1 MELNVSSAIVG
12 VVGILAACT
21 GTQAH
26 VTTPPDPQS
35 RAAVVAPDAL
45 LTPIAPDYAARWL
58 GAEEPLRIHGN
69 TYLVGFS
76 GMDVGLIRTSDG
88 LILIDGALPQAV
100 PAIIENLARLG
111 FRIEDV
117 KFILSTEPH
126 FDHAGGLA
134 ALARASGATVVA
146 SPQAAEVLRRGRSG
160 GDDPQAASLLPFP
173 AVANVRTIAD
183 NETLTVGDVTVTAHA
198 TPGHTPGSMSWGWRS
213 CEADDCRAVVFG
225 SSLNPVAADGYRFG
239 DPANRALSDGFRR
252 TFALLRTLPCDI
264 LISAHPD
271 QAGVDEHLRAFRR
284 SPVPN
289 PFIDPASCR
298 TYAAKYERLFEARL
312 DRERAGT
319 ADD

>member
-1 MELNVSSAIVG
+1 MELNVSSAVAA
-12 VVGILAACT
+12 VVGLLAACT
-21 GTQAH
+21 GTQVH
-26 VTTPPDPQS
+26 VATPSDQGTP
-35 RAAVVAPDAL
+35 AAVVASDPL
-45 LTPIAPDYAARWL
+45 LTPIAPDYAQRWL

-100 PAIIENLARLG
+100 PVIIENLARLG

-117 KFILSTEPH
+117 KYILSTEPH
-126 FDHAGGLA
+126 YDHAGGLA

-160 GDDPQAASLLPFP
+160 DDDPQAAWLLPFP
-173 AVANVRTIAD
+173 AVSNVQAIGD
-183 NETLTVGDVTVTAHA
+183 GESLTVGNVTVTAHA

-213 CEADDCRAVVFG
+213 CDADDCRAVIFG
-225 SSLNPVAADGYRFG
+225 SSLNPIAAKGYRFG
-239 DPANRALSDGFRR
+239 DPANRALNDGFRR

-271 QAGVDEHLRAFRR
+271 QAGVDDHLRAFRR

-298 TYAAKYERLFEARL
+298 TYADKYERLFEARL
-312 DRERAGT
+312 ERERAGT
-319 ADD
+319 VDD